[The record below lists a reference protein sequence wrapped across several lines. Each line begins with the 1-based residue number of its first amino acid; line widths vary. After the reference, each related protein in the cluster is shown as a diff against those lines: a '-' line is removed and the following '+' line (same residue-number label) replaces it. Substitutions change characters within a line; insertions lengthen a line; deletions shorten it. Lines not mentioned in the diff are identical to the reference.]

1 MLAEGPDRALGPSL
15 ERFDMSDERRKHPRV
30 PALLTGPCTIRGED
44 GAEAAFELQDLS
56 ECGARLTCEAA
67 IGAMARI
74 HVAMRLPGDRIGR
87 DEDTTV
93 ETMGVVVWS
102 HQAEDGGYDTGVFF
116 PELDEESAALLQA
129 YVLSAA

>member
-1 MLAEGPDRALGPSL
+1 
-15 ERFDMSDERRKHPRV
+15 MSDERRKNPRV
-30 PALLTGPCTIRGED
+30 PALLTGPCTIRRED
-44 GAEAAFELQDLS
+44 GSEAAFELQDLS
-56 ECGARLTCEAA
+56 ECGARLSCEGA
-67 IGAMARI
+67 IGAMTRI

-93 ETMGVVVWS
+93 ETVGVVVWS
-102 HQAEDGGYDTGVFF
+102 HKGEDGSFDTGVFF